1 MFKNVTSLVRGMQG
15 DGVRSRKFEIRRSLE
30 ESSSA
35 EHDTTRTKMNVAA
48 NFFGDWRRAGEFFQ
62 ELNDTF
68 RAGNCD
74 GLRKLLSILDEFF
87 KQDGVIDYDA
97 LERKNVFAIL
107 SELLENEEMR
117 LPALQA
123 LDSALV
129 SNIRVGEFMME
140 KGLVE
145 KMIAYMHEMLSSDVA
160 NLEIVNVMMNVL
172 RNMSTEKEML
182 QQLYDCHLLELVIRI
197 LREDLAAS
205 SCSVLVGRINETA
218 VCIIESFLCSSIP
231 NTQEL
236 NDALMAVAHCLD
248 VATDEFSSFDT
259 GHLIQRATYLFDSL
273 VRQDPSAVYRL
284 AGLSVGSTPF
294 FEHIDNLVCQYIE
307 TSRETVISAV
317 NLIANALWSMDVER
331 PIPSLLSINID
342 RYYELLV
349 DQQALLGEEDTDD
362 FFRSV
367 LTVVNNYTVNT
378 QKTPSCMTSASLIVL
393 IKAVCDDAELGLK
406 LHLVRIVS
414 NFLEYGGL
422 QTLIESGE
430 IPEFVDLL
438 SFIVDIQ
445 STRGISG
452 KQETQDTLLLIKT
465 SLEMMGRHCD
475 IEQYNA
481 LFESSIHSFLQDCL
495 LVNETVGAMAQSLLD
510 TYYR

>member
-1 MFKNVTSLVRGMQG
+1 MQ
-15 DGVRSRKFEIRRSLE
+15 DGVRSRKFEIRRTLDE
-30 ESSSA
+30 PSSG
-35 EHDTTRTKMNVAA
+35 EHDVTQTKMNVAA
-48 NFFGDWRRAGEFFQ
+48 NFFGDWRRAAEFFQ

-74 GLRKLLSILDEFF
+74 GLRKSIAILDEFF

-145 KMIAYMHEMLSSDVA
+145 KMIAYVHEMLSSDVG
-160 NLEIVNVMMNVL
+160 NLETVNVMMNVL
-172 RNMSTEKEML
+172 RNMSTESKML

-197 LREDLAAS
+197 LHEDLAAS
-205 SCSVLVGRINETA
+205 CSSALVGRINETA

-231 NTQEL
+231 NTQDL
-236 NDALMAVAHCLD
+236 NDALMVVLHCLD
-248 VATDEFSSFDT
+248 IATDEFSSFET
-259 GHLIQRATYLFDSL
+259 GHLIQRTTYLFDSL

-294 FEHIDNLVCQYIE
+294 FEHIDNLVCRYID
-307 TSRETVISAV
+307 TSRETIISAV
-317 NLIANALWSMDVER
+317 NLIANALWRMDIDR

-349 DQQALLGEEDTDD
+349 DQQALLGEEDTDN

-378 QKTPSCMTSASLIVL
+378 HRIPSCMTSASLLLL
-393 IKAVCDDAELGLK
+393 IRAVCDDAELALK
-406 LHLVRIVS
+406 LYMVRIVS

-422 QTLIESGE
+422 QALIESGE

-438 SFIVDIQ
+438 GFIVDIQ
-445 STRGISG
+445 GMRGVTN

-465 SLEMMGRHCD
+465 SLEVIGRHSD

-495 LVNETVGAMAQSLLD
+495 LVNETVGAMARSLLEA
-510 TYYR
+510 YYP